1 VLLPNPHFVLSDK
14 VGSQGPLFYCLE
26 LFMTGIDPIQRA
38 ESLLQPI
45 LHSMGLELV
54 DLELKKVGRGQV
66 LRVFIDKPGGVNLDD
81 CAEVSRELSVQLD
94 VEDCISS
101 RYTLEV
107 SSPGL
112 NRPLKNEQDFVRY
125 QGRLAV
131 IKTAELLK
139 DEKGS
144 PRKTFLGI
152 IDGVEDGII
161 AVRLKEGPV
170 ARIPWDKIAKAH
182 LEFEF

>member
-1 VLLPNPHFVLSDK
+1 MAGSDPAQQVEKILLP
-14 VGSQGPLFYCLE
+14 
-26 LFMTGIDPIQRA
+26 
-38 ESLLQPI
+38 I
-45 LHSMGLELV
+45 LDSMGLELV
-54 DLELKKVGRGQV
+54 DLEFKTVGRSYL
-66 LRVFIDKPGGVNLDD
+66 LRIFIDKPEGVNLDD

-94 VEDCISS
+94 VEDCIAS

-112 NRPLKNEQDFVRY
+112 DRPLKKEQDFVRY
-125 QGRLAV
+125 LGRLAV
-131 IKTAELLK
+131 VKTTEALK

-152 IDGVEDGII
+152 LEAFEDGVVSI
-161 AVRLKEGPV
+161 RLKEGPQ
-170 ARIPWDKIAKAH
+170 ANIPMDKIAKAH

>member
-1 VLLPNPHFVLSDK
+1 MS
-14 VGSQGPLFYCLE
+14 GA
-26 LFMTGIDPIQRA
+26 DPIQRV
-38 ESLLQPI
+38 ETLLQPI
-45 LHSMGLELV
+45 LDAMGLELV
-54 DLELKKVGRGQV
+54 ELEFKKVGRSYL
-66 LRVFIDKPGGVNLDD
+66 LRVFIDKPDGVNLDD

-94 VEDCISS
+94 VEDCIAS

-112 NRPLKNEQDFVRY
+112 DRPLKKEQDFIRY

-131 IKTAELLK
+131 VKTTELLK

-144 PRKTFLGI
+144 PRKTFLGFI
-152 IDGVEDGII
+152 EGVEDGVVMI
-161 AVRLKEGPV
+161 RLKEGPQ

>member
-1 VLLPNPHFVLSDK
+1 MAGVDPAQLVENLLH
-14 VGSQGPLFYCLE
+14 
-26 LFMTGIDPIQRA
+26 
-38 ESLLQPI
+38 PI
-45 LHSMGLELV
+45 LDSMGLELV
-54 DLELKKVGRGQV
+54 ELEFKKVGRGYLLQI
-66 LRVFIDKPGGVNLDD
+66 FIDKPEGVNLDD

-94 VEDCISS
+94 VEDCIAS

-112 NRPLKNEQDFVRY
+112 DRPLKKEQDFVRY
-125 QGRLAV
+125 TGRLAV
-131 IKTAELLK
+131 VKTSELLK

-144 PRKTFLGI
+144 PRKTFLGTI
-152 IDGVEDGII
+152 EGVEESVVII
-161 AVRLKEGPV
+161 RLKEGPQ

>member
-1 VLLPNPHFVLSDK
+1 LPVLHFVLSDK

-45 LHSMGLELV
+45 LSSMGLELV
-54 DLELKKVGRGQV
+54 DLELKKVGRSQV

-112 NRPLKNEQDFVRY
+112 NRPLKNVQDFARY

-131 IKTAELLK
+131 VKTAELLK

-144 PRKTFLGI
+144 PRKTFLGTI
-152 IDGVEDGII
+152 EGVDEEF
-161 AVRLKEGPV
+161 VVLHLKEGPL
-170 ARIPWDKIAKAH
+170 ARIPHDKIAKAH

>member
-1 VLLPNPHFVLSDK
+1 MSGV
-14 VGSQGPLFYCLE
+14 
-26 LFMTGIDPIQRA
+26 DPIQLV
-38 ESLLQPI
+38 EQLLQPI
-45 LHSMGLELV
+45 LDAMGLELV
-54 DLELKKVGRGQV
+54 ELEFKKNGRSYV
-66 LRVFIDKPGGVNLDD
+66 LRIFIDKPGGINLDD

-94 VEDCISS
+94 VEDCIPG

-112 NRPLKNEQDFVRY
+112 DRPLKKEQDFVRY

-131 IKTAELLK
+131 VKTSALLK

-144 PRKTFLGI
+144 PRKTFLGVI
-152 IDGVEDGII
+152 EGVDAGE
-161 AVRLKEGPV
+161 VVMRLKEGPQ
-170 ARIPWDKIAKAH
+170 ARIPFEMIAKAH

>member
-1 VLLPNPHFVLSDK
+1 MS
-14 VGSQGPLFYCLE
+14 G
-26 LFMTGIDPIQRA
+26 TGPIQRV
-38 ESLLQPI
+38 ETLLQPI
-45 LHSMGLELV
+45 LDAMGLELV
-54 DLELKKVGRGQV
+54 ELEFKKVGRSYL
-66 LRVFIDKPGGVNLDD
+66 LRVFIDKPDGVNLDD

-94 VEDCISS
+94 VEDCITS

-112 NRPLKNEQDFVRY
+112 DRPLKKEQDFIRY

-131 IKTAELLK
+131 VKTTELLK

-144 PRKTFLGI
+144 PRKTFLGFI
-152 IDGVEDGII
+152 EGVEGG
-161 AVRLKEGPV
+161 AVMLRLKEGPQ

>member
-1 VLLPNPHFVLSDK
+1 MAGGDPAQLVENLLH
-14 VGSQGPLFYCLE
+14 
-26 LFMTGIDPIQRA
+26 
-38 ESLLQPI
+38 PI
-45 LHSMGLELV
+45 LDSMGLELV
-54 DLELKKVGRGQV
+54 ELEFKKVGRGYLLQ
-66 LRVFIDKPGGVNLDD
+66 VFIDKPEGVNLDD

-94 VEDCISS
+94 VEDCVPG

-112 NRPLKNEQDFVRY
+112 DRPLKKEQDFVRY

-131 IKTAELLK
+131 VKTSALLK

-152 IDGVEDGII
+152 IEGVETGS
-161 AVRLKEGPV
+161 VVMRLKEGPL
-170 ARIPWDKIAKAH
+170 ARIPLEMIVKAH
-182 LEFEF
+182 LEFEV

>member
-1 VLLPNPHFVLSDK
+1 MS
-14 VGSQGPLFYCLE
+14 GA
-26 LFMTGIDPIQRA
+26 DPILRV
-38 ESLLQPI
+38 ETLLQPI
-45 LHSMGLELV
+45 LDAMGLELV
-54 DLELKKVGRGQV
+54 ELEFKKVGRSYL
-66 LRVFIDKPGGVNLDD
+66 LRVFIDKPDGVNLDD

-94 VEDCISS
+94 VEDCIAS

-112 NRPLKNEQDFVRY
+112 DRPLKKEQDFIRY

-131 IKTAELLK
+131 VKTTELLT

-144 PRKTFLGI
+144 PRKTFLGFI
-152 IDGVEDGII
+152 EGVEGGVVTI
-161 AVRLKEGPV
+161 RLKEGPQ

>member
-1 VLLPNPHFVLSDK
+1 MS
-14 VGSQGPLFYCLE
+14 GA
-26 LFMTGIDPIQRA
+26 DPILRV
-38 ESLLQPI
+38 ETLLQPI
-45 LHSMGLELV
+45 IDAMGLELV
-54 DLELKKVGRGQV
+54 ELEFKKVGRSYL
-66 LRVFIDKPGGVNLDD
+66 LRVFIDKPDGVNLDD

-94 VEDCISS
+94 VEDCIAS

-112 NRPLKNEQDFVRY
+112 DRPLKKEQDFIRY

-131 IKTAELLK
+131 VKTTELLT

-144 PRKTFLGI
+144 LRKTFLGFI
-152 IDGVEDGII
+152 EGVEDGVVTI
-161 AVRLKEGPV
+161 RLKEGPQ